1 MRERESE
8 STMRFAAAVLIAGLL
23 LVPSAGV
30 TQEAAP
36 AVVQAPQ
43 PLAGQAEAL
52 RCQGADAKICVVAIS
67 GATVAAVIAAN
78 AITGGALAPVLLAG
92 NGGVTAASVIAGL
105 FVAHIGVE
113 IAMVGAGSAA
123 AVVTGVTDP
132 VIAAASDAYTT
143 ARSYVVA
150 AADTVST
157 AASDAGTAVGNWLNG
172 E

>member
-1 MRERESE
+1 
-8 STMRFAAAVLIAGLL
+8 MRFVAAIVIASLFFGPSASVAQESVPAAV
-23 LVPSAGV
+23 
-30 TQEAAP
+30 E
-36 AVVQAPQ
+36 APQ
-43 PLAGQAEAL
+43 PSVEGAAPL
-52 RCQGADAKICVVAIS
+52 RCDGVDYNICIVAIS

-105 FVAHIGVE
+105 FVAHIGIE

-123 AVVTGVTDP
+123 AVVTGVADP

-143 ARSYVVA
+143 VKSYVVTGA
-150 AADTVST
+150 NTVST
-157 AASDAGTAVGNWLNG
+157 AASNAGTAVGNWLNG